1 MLRLPPFRF
10 LLPKTAREAAMMLAD
25 HGPDAMVV
33 AGGTDLYPNMKRRQF
48 EPKVLVS
55 LRALEGTRGIA
66 ANGALRLGAMATLSE
81 VAEHA
86 GVRSRWPA
94 VSRASGLVSSPLLRN
109 AGTIGGN
116 LCVDTRCTYYNQTE
130 FWRAS
135 IGYCMKR
142 PTGGLSLGTS
152 AGSTPARVIMEAK
165 AAEDAAMTKD
175 GTICL
180 VAPGSDKCWALSSSD
195 TAPVMIALGAEV
207 TLVGPQGERRIPVP
221 QLYGRDGI
229 AYLAKRP
236 DEILTDIH
244 VPDRGGWTMTYRKL
258 RRRGSIDF
266 PILGVAAAVKR
277 AAGGI
282 VEDARIV
289 LGAVHTH
296 PVEAADAEEFLKG
309 KPLDLETIEMA
320 AGIAYK
326 PARPLDNADL
336 SYAWRKRMARI
347 EVGRALRELAGLPTG
362 DLPPVVA

>member
-10 LLPKTAREAAMMLAD
+10 LVPKTAREAAAMLAD

-55 LRALEGTRGIA
+55 LRGLADTRGIT
-66 ANGALRLGAMATLSE
+66 ANGGLRLGAMATLSE
-81 VAEHA
+81 VAAHA
-86 GVRSRWPA
+86 GVIARWPA
-94 VSRASGLVSSPLLRN
+94 VAKAAGLVSSPPLRN

-135 IGYCMKR
+135 IGYCMK
-142 PTGGLSLGTS
+142 
-152 AGSTPARVIMEAK
+152 
-165 AAEDAAMTKD
+165 KD
-175 GTICL
+175 GHICL

-207 TLVGPQGERRIPVP
+207 TLVGPKGERRIPVP
-221 QLYGRDGI
+221 QLFGRDGI

-244 VPDRGGWTMTYRKL
+244 VPDRAGWSMTYRKL

-266 PILGVAAAVKR
+266 PILGVAAAMKR
-277 AAGGI
+277 DAGGR

-296 PVEAADAEEFLKG
+296 PVEATDAQEFLKG
-309 KPLDLETIEMA
+309 KRLDAETIEMA

-362 DLPPVVA
+362 DLPPVVG

>member
-10 LLPKTAREAAMMLAD
+10 LQPETAREAALLLAE
-25 HGPDAMVV
+25 HGAEAMAV
-33 AGGTDLYPNMKRRQF
+33 AGGTDLYPNLKRRQF

-55 LRALEGTRGIA
+55 LRALAGTHGIDV
-66 ANGALRLGAMATLSE
+66 NGELRLGAMTTLTE
-81 VAEHA
+81 VERHPE
-86 GVRSRWPA
+86 VLRRWPA
-94 VSRASGLVSSPLLRN
+94 VARAAGLVSSPPLRN

-142 PTGGLSLGTS
+142 PAGGFSLGAS
-152 AGSTPARVIMEAK
+152 AGFTPARVLLDAR
-165 AAEDAAMTKD
+165 AAEDTAMKKD
-175 GTICL
+175 GDICL

-195 TAPVMIALGAEV
+195 TAPVMIALEATA
-207 TLVGPQGERRIPVP
+207 TLVGPEGERRIPVAA
-221 QLYGRDGI
+221 LYGRDGI

-236 DEILTDIH
+236 EEILTDVH
-244 VPDRGGWTMTYRKL
+244 VPDRTGWETTYRKL

-266 PILGVAAAVKR
+266 PIVGVAAAVR
-277 AAGGI
+277 RDAGGV

-296 PVEAADAEEFLKG
+296 PVEAVDAQEFLKG
-309 KPLDLETIEMA
+309 RRLEPETIDMA

-336 SYAWRKRMARI
+336 SYAWRKRMVRI
-347 EVGRALRELAGLPTG
+347 EVARALRGLAGLPTG